1 MLFRSA
7 IRMNEI
13 WPFAATGMELECV
26 MLSEISHTE
35 KDTICFHS
43 YVNPDKLNRRS
54 WGRGIKKIVREGAK
68 P

>member
-1 MLFRSA
+1 MA

-35 KDTICFHS
+35 KDTICFYS
-43 YVNPDKLNRRS
+43 YADPEKLNRRP
-54 WGRGIKKIVREGAK
+54 WWRGRKKKKLERARAK
-68 P
+68 L